1 MDGWVQKNLE
11 VCCVSTVLRLEV
23 VLLVVLTRDVSV
35 LFNFKLKLLSHH
47 DLLVCRLG

>member
-11 VCCVSTVLRLEV
+11 VCCVGTVLRLEV

-35 LFNFKLKLLSHH
+35 LFNLKLLSHH
-47 DLLVCRLG
+47 DLLCQCRLG